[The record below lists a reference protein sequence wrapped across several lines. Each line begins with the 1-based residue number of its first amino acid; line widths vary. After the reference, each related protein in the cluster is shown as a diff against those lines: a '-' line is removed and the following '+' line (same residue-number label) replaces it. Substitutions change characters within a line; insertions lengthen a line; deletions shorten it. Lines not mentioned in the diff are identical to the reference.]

1 MTQAERI
8 REYYREHPAAS
19 CDEVAKVVGTAKSNV
34 SANLAKDIKA
44 GRCVRLEDKS
54 YDYSPYYN
62 HTQALTELV
71 DWKNDNRREW
81 VDMLTRAA
89 EKETDSNVMRLLIK
103 EANKLTDLTNT
114 LFAQLE
120 TLDDRELSADELKTE
135 LQRSK
140 QMVAISGQILQAG
153 QLALD
158 AEKFKDKVGEVNAP
172 IALLEG

>member
-1 MTQAERI
+1 M
-8 REYYREHPAAS
+8 
-19 CDEVAKVVGTAKSNV
+19 
-34 SANLAKDIKA
+34 
-44 GRCVRLEDKS
+44 VR
-54 YDYSPYYN
+54 
-62 HTQALTELV
+62 
-71 DWKNDNRREW
+71 
-81 VDMLTRAA
+81 
-89 EKETDSNVMRLLIK
+89 
-103 EANKLTDLTNT
+103 NKLSDLTNT

-120 TLDDRELSADELKTE
+120 TLDDRDLTADELKTE

>member
-1 MTQAERI
+1 M
-8 REYYREHPAAS
+8 
-19 CDEVAKVVGTAKSNV
+19 
-34 SANLAKDIKA
+34 
-44 GRCVRLEDKS
+44 VR
-54 YDYSPYYN
+54 
-62 HTQALTELV
+62 
-71 DWKNDNRREW
+71 
-81 VDMLTRAA
+81 
-89 EKETDSNVMRLLIK
+89 
-103 EANKLTDLTNT
+103 NKLTDLTNT

-120 TLDDRELSADELKTE
+120 TE